1 VHPIHKDIGLTR
13 KQIRHSRLEKADRVA
28 RRDLDSLGAGLQD
41 DCRMSTDAEEA
52 DAAITKAVTTFVNEI
67 GSLFDKWEDV
77 SPAYIVEVMLLELSE
92 EVSSRFDEI
101 KEKLGPDMDPE
112 ALKLLD
118 AMAVYADDDSAV

>member
-1 VHPIHKDIGLTR
+1 
-13 KQIRHSRLEKADRVA
+13 
-28 RRDLDSLGAGLQD
+28 
-41 DCRMSTDAEEA
+41 MSTDAEEA